1 VEEKEKQINEKEI
14 NEKKLNAVKKICTVI
29 IMSSYI
35 QNYGFTKTLIH
46 NENQNTYNEIKW
58 KGNYDGLVANIDV
71 GMNTNG
77 NTEFV
82 SMQLD
87 NNDLRQLFGIQPIEM
102 SLDKRIMNDFNYT
115 PIVLEGALSTN
126 KRGHKHKHKHKTKSH
141 KKKKH
146 HTRRNHNH

>member
-1 VEEKEKQINEKEI
+1 
-14 NEKKLNAVKKICTVI
+14 
-29 IMSSYI
+29 MSSYI

-46 NENQNTYNEIKW
+46 NDNENENTYNEIKW

-77 NTEFV
+77 NTDFV
-82 SMQLD
+82 SMKLD

-115 PIVLEGALSTN
+115 PIVLEGVLSTN
-126 KRGHKHKHKHKTKSH
+126 KRGHKNKTKSH
-141 KKKKH
+141 KRKKRY
-146 HTRRNHNH
+146 TRRNH